1 MIYPTLI
8 INSDQST
15 IVNIYDTDYDDEPV
29 LSMSDISGESIE
41 SFYTLLTLFMNQ
53 YQNGWEDGYWAG
65 FEESMETEE
74 EGDEEYWS

>member
-1 MIYPTLI
+1 MIYPTLT

-53 YQNGWEDGYWAG
+53 YENGWEDGYATG
-65 FEESMETEE
+65 LDDSME
-74 EGDEEYWS
+74 GVEEY

>member
-1 MIYPTLI
+1 MIYPTLT

-29 LSMSDISGESIE
+29 LSVSDISGESIE

-53 YQNGWEDGYWAG
+53 YENGWEDGYATG
-65 FEESMETEE
+65 LDDSME
-74 EGDEEYWS
+74 GVEEY

>member
-1 MIYPTLI
+1 MIYPTLT

-29 LSMSDISGESIE
+29 LSISDISGESIE

-53 YQNGWEDGYWAG
+53 YENGWEDGYATG
-65 FEESMETEE
+65 LDDSMK
-74 EGDEEYWS
+74 GVEEY